1 MHERNAS
8 IWGGERCA
16 SGGNLSSR
24 RRWTGRDAGEFR
36 RFCRRSARAAAVV
49 LMSTW
54 NRCDNIGVK
63 RLSAFLSGDHA
74 VQRRRIPF
82 SVDVE
87 SEVCRCVPCFAS
99 IPGLDAHVS
108 RSPAFQQTE
117 AVYTL
122 LTRSAT
128 AHHLADLRLDEPSRL
143 AALIAISQLRVK
155 AAGHPAALDAERSLS
170 ELESAWTAL
179 LALDQGGGDSVD
191 GGQVQEGELLTRA
204 REAKA
209 KLEITVCS
217 ARGELVSLRAGLAVR
232 AAPPVARRTGYGRSF
247 RLLTLPFVS
256 CKQTIF

>member
-1 MHERNAS
+1 M
-8 IWGGERCA
+8 
-16 SGGNLSSR
+16 
-24 RRWTGRDAGEFR
+24 
-36 RFCRRSARAAAVV
+36 V
-49 LMSTW
+49 LMQAVAG
-54 NRCDNIGVK
+54 RCDDVGMK
-63 RLSAFLSGDHA
+63 RLSTFLSGDRA
-74 VQRRRIPF
+74 VQQVHIPF

-87 SEVCRCVPCFAS
+87 SEVCVVDSLLALACSFRHSFAS
-99 IPGLDAHVS
+99 SVALK
-108 RSPAFQQTE
+108 QTE

-179 LALDQGGGDSVD
+179 LALDQGGGDSID

-209 KLEITVCS
+209 KLEIAACS
-217 ARGELVSLRAGLAVR
+217 ARGESVPSWARHGFSSDVTGCSSLGLGGFG
-232 AAPPVARRTGYGRSF
+232 T
-247 RLLTLPFVS
+247 LLTLS
-256 CKQTIF
+256 SESYQQTICCRPSLRPSTRSLKVSAHFGTHPRRQREMPSHRMIRSRPVY

>member
-1 MHERNAS
+1 MS
-8 IWGGERCA
+8 SLRC
-16 SGGNLSSR
+16 
-24 RRWTGRDAGEFR
+24 
-36 RFCRRSARAAAVV
+36 VV
-49 LMSTW
+49 
-54 NRCDNIGVK
+54 
-63 RLSAFLSGDHA
+63 AFLA
-74 VQRRRIPF
+74 FP
-82 SVDVE
+82 
-87 SEVCRCVPCFAS
+87 PCPRS
-99 IPGLDAHVS
+99 DAYVADF
-108 RSPAFQQTE
+108 PALIQTE

-209 KLEITVCS
+209 KLEITACS
-217 ARGELVSLRAGLAVR
+217 AQGESVPLRAG
-232 AAPPVARRTGYGRSF
+232 
-247 RLLTLPFVS
+247 
-256 CKQTIF
+256 